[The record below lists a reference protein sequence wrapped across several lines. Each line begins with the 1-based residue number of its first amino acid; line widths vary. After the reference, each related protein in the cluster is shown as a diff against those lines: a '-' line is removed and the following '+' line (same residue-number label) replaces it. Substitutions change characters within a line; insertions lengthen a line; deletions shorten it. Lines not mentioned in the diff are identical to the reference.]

1 MKRCIFCGSTTNTY
15 KSKEHIV
22 PDSLGGKD
30 ILPEGLVCDNC
41 NNYFGREFEKETL
54 DFEDIKFS
62 RALERISNKRRRTPV
77 ANAKKVA
84 IYLDRNTKPIRKS
97 TPQMIK
103 TIHRKASIHIE
114 FPQSKLG
121 PLLRLLL
128 KIGLEYFAIE
138 QADDIFEPK
147 FNRAKEVV
155 RYPSRGRKWPLAI
168 KTRSDG
174 SSELY
179 SHKFHRIHE
188 NNSVIFEFSYW
199 LTCCLIPLDDDY
211 FEKFR
216 LEIGDSEYN
225 VLNVGIL

>member
-1 MKRCIFCGSTTNTY
+1 MKQCIFCGSTTNTCER
-15 KSKEHIV
+15 KEHIV

-54 DFEDIKFS
+54 DCEDIKFS
-62 RALERISNKRRRTPV
+62 RALERIPSKRGRTPV
-77 ANAKKVA
+77 ANVKKVA
-84 IYLDRNTKPIRKS
+84 IYSDRNTKPIKIYS
-97 TPQMIK
+97 PQMTK
-103 TIHRKASIHIE
+103 TISGKGSIHIE

-121 PLLRLLL
+121 HLLRLLL

-155 RYPSRGRKWPLAI
+155 RYPSRVRKWPLAI

-199 LTCCLIPLDDDY
+199 LTCYLITLDY
-211 FEKFR
+211 ENFEKFR
-216 LEIGDSEYN
+216 LEIGDSECN
-225 VLNVGIL
+225 VLNVDIL